1 MTLEVK
7 ALLEADWQVEVIALT
22 SDASGESRKGRMD
35 LVKAV
40 PSLVGPDCYSHQ
52 VCANYPTRQSYANH
66 NILLQIN
73 LIVGNYFGC
82 GDPLILIFSAKATGL
97 ITWLRSKTQV
107 LGLIRDIQVALNNAN
122 PGSSRQ
128 VLSVIRAVLT
138 RWTAHYLSYQRLL
151 NLRRTLEIMVEND
164 DKLRP
169 QDKIVVN
176 GDRSSRTKATEM
188 VSVIKDPLFW
198 HWIARCETCLILPM
212 LCILISTFNRMKKHL
227 EPLALAA
234 CITQTAH
241 CRLDQVLLVF
251 GLLFAEYRQL
261 IDEGDDSAGLTAI
274 LDSIE
279 SRWAKCDQEVFIA
292 AIILNPI
299 YKTAPFANL
308 PILNLAGIYALL
320 CRLWK
325 RFYGTAPPQTLRAE
339 LKDYID
345 NRGAYENLSDWAS
358 EVRREAETNVN
369 LQFLLIYVVS

>member
-1 MTLEVK
+1 
-7 ALLEADWQVEVIALT
+7 
-22 SDASGESRKGRMD
+22 MD

-73 LIVGNYFGC
+73 LIVSNYFGC
-82 GDPLILIFSAKATGL
+82 GDPLILIFSATATGL
-97 ITWLRSKTQV
+97 IT
-107 LGLIRDIQVALNNAN
+107 
-122 PGSSRQ
+122 
-128 VLSVIRAVLT
+128 
-138 RWTAHYLSYQRLL
+138 
-151 NLRRTLEIMVEND
+151 
-164 DKLRP
+164 
-169 QDKIVVN
+169 
-176 GDRSSRTKATEM
+176 
-188 VSVIKDPLFW
+188 
-198 HWIARCETCLILPM
+198 
-212 LCILISTFNRMKKHL
+212 
-227 EPLALAA
+227 
-234 CITQTAH
+234 
-241 CRLDQVLLVF
+241 
-251 GLLFAEYRQL
+251 FAEYRQL

-299 YKTAPFANL
+299 CKTAPFANL

-320 CRLWK
+320 CHLWK
-325 RFYGTAPPQTLRAE
+325 QFYGTAPPQTLRAE